1 MTQVQH
7 IIFDWGR
14 TIYDPETEA
23 LFAGVKE
30 MLPKLAEK
38 YTLYI
43 VSLATK
49 GEDEIKKGRKMIKD
63 LGVEGYFEDIFFAH
77 EDKDALYEGL
87 VAKRGLNLVETAV
100 VDDRVIRG
108 IAWGNRN
115 GATTVWF
122 QNGKFGEELPNTET
136 GDPTHLITEF
146 IQLKNIFL

>member
-1 MTQVQH
+1 M
-7 IIFDWGR
+7 
-14 TIYDPETEA
+14 
-23 LFAGVKE
+23 
-30 MLPKLAEK
+30 EK
-38 YTLYI
+38 
-43 VSLATK
+43 K
-49 GEDEIKKGRKMIKD
+49 FNEIKRPD
-63 LGVEGYFEDIFFAH
+63 LKKAALEHFMQDNRRRRLMRDGESKIDEREYHVS

>member
-49 GEDEIKKGRKMIKD
+49 GEDEIKKRRKMIKD
-63 LGVEGYFEDIFFAH
+63 LGVEGYFEDIFFAP